1 MAIYHL
7 TAKTGSRSGGQS
19 ARAKA
24 DYIQRE
30 GKYARDMDEVL
41 HAESGHM
48 PEFVERPADYWDA
61 ADLYERA
68 NGRLFKEV
76 EFALPV
82 ELTLDQQKALASEFA
97 QHLTGAERLPYT
109 LAIHA
114 GGGEN
119 PHCHLMI
126 SERINDGIERPAAQ
140 WFKRYNGKTPEKG
153 GAQKTEAL
161 KPKAWLEQTREAWAD
176 HANRALERAGHDAR
190 IDHRT
195 LEAQG
200 IERLPGVHLG
210 PNVVEME
217 GRGIRT
223 DRADVAL
230 NIDTANA
237 QIIDLQEYREAID
250 HERNRQSE
258 EIQRH
263 QRVSGADRTAGP
275 EHGDT
280 GRRSPAGHEPDP
292 AGQRGAGGGVA
303 ESPAPDRGGM
313 GGAGQRVAGGSRR
326 GEQRRAERPE
336 RRPWLDMEV
345 VGRGLDRFRDAYSGA
360 ADRIM
365 ALAGAANHRTTGGY
379 MAGFQAQVKGD
390 RTAQAIARQL
400 KAMGCDRYDIG
411 IRDAASGKMMNR
423 EWSAAEVLQNTPW
436 LKRMNAQ
443 GNDVYIRPAEQER
456 HGLVLVD
463 DLSEFDLDDMKAEGR
478 EPALIVETSPKN
490 YQAWVKVAQDAPAGH
505 RGVIARKLAREYD
518 ADPASA
524 DSRHYGR
531 LAGFTNRKD
540 KHTTRTGYQPWVLL
554 RESKGKTATAGP
566 ALVQQA
572 GQQIEQAQRQQE
584 KARRLASLELPER
597 QLSRHRRTA
606 LDEYRSEMAG
616 LVKRFGDD
624 LSKCDFIAAQ
634 KLASRGR
641 SAEEIGKAM
650 AEASPAL
657 AERKPGHEADYIER
671 TVSKVMGLPS
681 VQLARAELARAPAP
695 RQRGMDRGGPDFSM

>member
-1 MAIYHL
+1 MNAIDRVKKSRGINELAEQIEPLAQSMATL
-7 TAKTGSRSGGQS
+7 ADEARQVMSQTQQASEAQAAEWLKAQRQTGAAWVELAKELREVAAEVSSAAQS
-19 ARAKA
+19 ARSASRGWHWK
-24 DYIQRE
+24 
-30 GKYARDMDEVL
+30 L
-41 HAESGHM
+41 
-48 PEFVERPADYWDA
+48 W
-61 ADLYERA
+61 
-68 NGRLFKEV
+68 
-76 EFALPV
+76 
-82 ELTLDQQKALASEFA
+82 LTVMLASMMPTVVLLIA
-97 QHLTGAERLPYT
+97 SLLLLD
-109 LAIHA
+109 LAA
-114 GGGEN
+114 LGG
-119 PHCHLMI
+119 PMK
-126 SERINDGIERPAAQ
+126 ND
-140 WFKRYNGKTPEKG
+140 
-153 GAQKTEAL
+153 
-161 KPKAWLEQTREAWAD
+161 
-176 HANRALERAGHDAR
+176 
-190 IDHRT
+190 RT
-195 LEAQG
+195 L
-200 IERLPGVHLG
+200 
-210 PNVVEME
+210 
-217 GRGIRT
+217 
-223 DRADVAL
+223 
-230 NIDTANA
+230 
-237 QIIDLQEYREAID
+237 
-250 HERNRQSE
+250 
-258 EIQRH
+258 
-263 QRVSGADRTAGP
+263 
-275 EHGDT
+275 
-280 GRRSPAGHEPDP
+280 
-292 AGQRGAGGGVA
+292 
-303 ESPAPDRGGM
+303 
-313 GGAGQRVAGGSRR
+313 
-326 GEQRRAERPE
+326 
-336 RRPWLDMEV
+336 
-345 VGRGLDRFRDAYSGA
+345 
-360 ADRIM
+360 
-365 ALAGAANHRTTGGY
+365 
-379 MAGFQAQVKGD
+379 
-390 RTAQAIARQL
+390 QAIGRQL
-400 KAMGCDRYDIG
+400 KAMGCERFDIG
-411 IRDAASGKMMNR
+411 VRDATTGQMMNR

-478 EPALIVETSPKN
+478 EPALVVETSPKN
-490 YQAWVKVAQDAPAGH
+490 YQAWVKVADAAGGEL
-505 RGVIARKLAREYD
+505 RGQIARTLASEYD

-540 KHTTRTGYQPWVLL
+540 KHTTRAGYQPWVLL

>member
-275 EHGDT
+275 E
-280 GRRSPAGHEPDP
+280 
-292 AGQRGAGGGVA
+292 
-303 ESPAPDRGGM
+303 
-313 GGAGQRVAGGSRR
+313 RVAGVAL
-326 GEQRRAERPE
+326 EA
-336 RRPWLDMEV
+336 MAN
-345 VGRGLDRFRDAYSGA
+345 RDAGFHDAYGGA
-360 ADRIM
+360 ADRIV
-365 ALAGAANHRTTGGY
+365 ALARPDATDNRGRLDLAALGGP
-379 MAGFQAQVKGD
+379 MKND
-390 RTAQAIARQL
+390 RTLQAIGRQL
-400 KAMGCDRYDIG
+400 KAMGCERFDIG
-411 IRDAASGKMMNR
+411 VRDATTGQMMNR

-478 EPALIVETSPKN
+478 EPALVVETSPKN
-490 YQAWVKVAQDAPAGH
+490 YQAWVKVADAAGGEL
-505 RGVIARKLAREYD
+505 RGQIARTLASEYD

-540 KHTTRTGYQPWVLL
+540 KHTTRAGYQPWVLL

>member
-114 GGGEN
+114 SGGEN

-336 RRPWLDMEV
+336 RVAGVALEAMAN
-345 VGRGLDRFRDAYSGA
+345 RDAGFHDAYGGA
-360 ADRIM
+360 A
-365 ALAGAANHRTTGGY
+365 ALARPDATDNRGRLDLAALGGP
-379 MAGFQAQVKGD
+379 MKND
-390 RTAQAIARQL
+390 RTLQAIGRQL
-400 KAMGCDRYDIG
+400 KAMGCERFDIG
-411 IRDAASGKMMNR
+411 VRDATTGQMMNR

-478 EPALIVETSPKN
+478 EPALVVETSPKN
-490 YQAWVKVAQDAPAGH
+490 YQAWVKVADAAGGEL
-505 RGVIARKLAREYD
+505 RGQIAR
-518 ADPASA
+518 
-524 DSRHYGR
+524 
-531 LAGFTNRKD
+531 T
-540 KHTTRTGYQPWVLL
+540 
-554 RESKGKTATAGP
+554 
-566 ALVQQA
+566 
-572 GQQIEQAQRQQE
+572 
-584 KARRLASLELPER
+584 LASLELPER

>member
-336 RRPWLDMEV
+336 RVAGVALEAMAN
-345 VGRGLDRFRDAYSGA
+345 RDAGFHDAYGGA
-360 ADRIM
+360 ADRIV
-365 ALAGAANHRTTGGY
+365 ALARPDATDNRGRLDLAALGGP
-379 MAGFQAQVKGD
+379 MKND
-390 RTAQAIARQL
+390 RTLQAIGRQL
-400 KAMGCDRYDIG
+400 KAMGCERFDIG
-411 IRDAASGKMMNR
+411 VRDATTGQMMNR

-478 EPALIVETSPKN
+478 EPALVVETSPKN
-490 YQAWVKVAQDAPAGH
+490 YQAWVKVADAAGGEL
-505 RGVIARKLAREYD
+505 RGQIARTLASEYD

-540 KHTTRTGYQPWVLL
+540 KHTTRAGYQPWVLL
-554 RESKGKTATAGP
+554 RESKGKTATDGP

-572 GQQIEQAQRQQE
+572 GQQIEQAQRWQ
-584 KARRLASLELPER
+584 S
-597 QLSRHRRTA
+597 
-606 LDEYRSEMAG
+606 
-616 LVKRFGDD
+616 
-624 LSKCDFIAAQ
+624 
-634 KLASRGR
+634 
-641 SAEEIGKAM
+641 
-650 AEASPAL
+650 ASPATKRITSSAPSARSWVCPASSL
-657 AERKPGHEADYIER
+657 RGPSWHGHRHPASEAWTGAGQISACSACVGTHACYTMSTHAQKGVLWNTKKALQGR
-671 TVSKVMGLPS
+671 ST
-681 VQLARAELARAPAP
+681 
-695 RQRGMDRGGPDFSM
+695 

>member
-280 GRRSPAGHEPDP
+280 GRRSPAGHLERLDL
-292 AGQRGAGGGVA
+292 AALGG
-303 ESPAPDRGGM
+303 PM
-313 GGAGQRVAGGSRR
+313 K
-326 GEQRRAERPE
+326 
-336 RRPWLDMEV
+336 
-345 VGRGLDRFRDAYSGA
+345 
-360 ADRIM
+360 
-365 ALAGAANHRTTGGY
+365 N
-379 MAGFQAQVKGD
+379 D
-390 RTAQAIARQL
+390 RTLQAIGRQL
-400 KAMGCDRYDIG
+400 KAMGCERFDIG
-411 IRDAASGKMMNR
+411 VRDATTGQMMNR

-478 EPALIVETSPKN
+478 EPALVVETSPKN
-490 YQAWVKVAQDAPAGH
+490 YQAWVKVADAAGGEL
-505 RGVIARKLAREYD
+505 RGQIARTLASEYD

-540 KHTTRTGYQPWVLL
+540 KHTTRAGYQPWVLL

>member
-126 SERINDGIERPAAQ
+126 SERIND
-140 WFKRYNGKTPEKG
+140 
-153 GAQKTEAL
+153 
-161 KPKAWLEQTREAWAD
+161 
-176 HANRALERAGHDAR
+176 
-190 IDHRT
+190 
-195 LEAQG
+195 G

-336 RRPWLDMEV
+336 RVAGVALEAMAN
-345 VGRGLDRFRDAYSGA
+345 RDAGFHDAYGGA
-360 ADRIM
+360 ADRIV
-365 ALAGAANHRTTGGY
+365 ALARPDATDNRGRLDLAALGGP
-379 MAGFQAQVKGD
+379 MKND
-390 RTAQAIARQL
+390 RTLQAIGRQL
-400 KAMGCDRYDIG
+400 KAMGCERFDIG
-411 IRDAASGKMMNR
+411 VRDATTGQMMNR

-478 EPALIVETSPKN
+478 EPALVVETSPKN
-490 YQAWVKVAQDAPAGH
+490 YQAWVKVADAAGGEL
-505 RGVIARKLAREYD
+505 RGQIARTLASEYD

-540 KHTTRTGYQPWVLL
+540 KHTTRAGYQPWVLL

>member
-250 HERNRQSE
+250 HE
-258 EIQRH
+258 
-263 QRVSGADRTAGP
+263 
-275 EHGDT
+275 
-280 GRRSPAGHEPDP
+280 
-292 AGQRGAGGGVA
+292 
-303 ESPAPDRGGM
+303 
-313 GGAGQRVAGGSRR
+313 
-326 GEQRRAERPE
+326 
-336 RRPWLDMEV
+336 
-345 VGRGLDRFRDAYSGA
+345 
-360 ADRIM
+360 
-365 ALAGAANHRTTGGY
+365 
-379 MAGFQAQVKGD
+379 
-390 RTAQAIARQL
+390 
-400 KAMGCDRYDIG
+400 
-411 IRDAASGKMMNR
+411 
-423 EWSAAEVLQNTPW
+423 
-436 LKRMNAQ
+436 
-443 GNDVYIRPAEQER
+443 
-456 HGLVLVD
+456 
-463 DLSEFDLDDMKAEGR
+463 
-478 EPALIVETSPKN
+478 
-490 YQAWVKVAQDAPAGH
+490 
-505 RGVIARKLAREYD
+505 
-518 ADPASA
+518 
-524 DSRHYGR
+524 
-531 LAGFTNRKD
+531 
-540 KHTTRTGYQPWVLL
+540 
-554 RESKGKTATAGP
+554 SKGKTATAGP

>member
-119 PHCHLMI
+119 PPCHLMI

-140 WFKRYNGKTPEKG
+140 WFKRYNGKTPEKS

-292 AGQRGAGGGVA
+292 AGQRGAGDQQQA
-303 ESPAPDRGGM
+303 SRG
-313 GGAGQRVAGGSRR
+313 S
-326 GEQRRAERPE
+326 
-336 RRPWLDMEV
+336 
-345 VGRGLDRFRDAYSGA
+345 S
-360 ADRIM
+360 
-365 ALAGAANHRTTGGY
+365 
-379 MAGFQAQVKGD
+379 
-390 RTAQAIARQL
+390 
-400 KAMGCDRYDIG
+400 
-411 IRDAASGKMMNR
+411 
-423 EWSAAEVLQNTPW
+423 
-436 LKRMNAQ
+436 
-443 GNDVYIRPAEQER
+443 
-456 HGLVLVD
+456 VLVD
-463 DLSEFDLDDMKAEGR
+463 NIRWQSYLSSMTSAEAEEWGVDDDQRRFFVRFGVSKANYGAPFADR
-478 EPALIVETSPKN
+478 WFRRHDGGVLKPAVLER
-490 YQAWVKVAQDAPAGH
+490 Q
-505 RGVIARKLAREYD
+505 RK
-518 ADPASA
+518 
-524 DSRHYGR
+524 
-531 LAGFTNRKD
+531 
-540 KHTTRTGYQPWVLL
+540 
-554 RESKGKTATAGP
+554 SKGVP
-566 ALVQQA
+566 
-572 GQQIEQAQRQQE
+572 
-584 KARRLASLELPER
+584 
-597 QLSRHRRTA
+597 
-606 LDEYRSEMAG
+606 
-616 LVKRFGDD
+616 
-624 LSKCDFIAAQ
+624 
-634 KLASRGR
+634 RG
-641 SAEEIGKAM
+641 
-650 AEASPAL
+650 EA
-657 AERKPGHEADYIER
+657 
-671 TVSKVMGLPS
+671 
-681 VQLARAELARAPAP
+681 
-695 RQRGMDRGGPDFSM
+695 

>member
-126 SERINDGIERPAAQ
+126 SERIND
-140 WFKRYNGKTPEKG
+140 
-153 GAQKTEAL
+153 
-161 KPKAWLEQTREAWAD
+161 
-176 HANRALERAGHDAR
+176 
-190 IDHRT
+190 
-195 LEAQG
+195 G

-336 RRPWLDMEV
+336 RVAGVALEAMAN
-345 VGRGLDRFRDAYSGA
+345 RDAGFHDAYGGA
-360 ADRIM
+360 ADRIV
-365 ALAGAANHRTTGGY
+365 ALARPDATDNRGRLDLAALGGP
-379 MAGFQAQVKGD
+379 MKND
-390 RTAQAIARQL
+390 RTLQAIGRQL
-400 KAMGCDRYDIG
+400 KAMGCERFDIG
-411 IRDAASGKMMNR
+411 VRDATTGQMMNR

-463 DLSEFDLDDMKAEGR
+463 DLSEFDLDDMKAEGL
-478 EPALIVETSPKN
+478 EPALVVETSPKN
-490 YQAWVKVAQDAPAGH
+490 YQAWVKVADAAGGEL
-505 RGVIARKLAREYD
+505 RGQIARTLASEYD

-540 KHTTRTGYQPWVLL
+540 KHTTRAGYQPWVLL

>member
-161 KPKAWLEQTREAWAD
+161 EPKAWLEQTREAWAD

-336 RRPWLDMEV
+336 RVAGVALEAMAN
-345 VGRGLDRFRDAYSGA
+345 RDAGFHDAYGGA
-360 ADRIM
+360 ADRIV
-365 ALAGAANHRTTGGY
+365 ALARPDATDNRGRLDLAALGGP
-379 MAGFQAQVKGD
+379 MKND
-390 RTAQAIARQL
+390 RTLQAIGRQL
-400 KAMGCDRYDIG
+400 KAMGCERFDIG
-411 IRDAASGKMMNR
+411 VRDATTGQMMNR
-423 EWSAAEVLQNTPW
+423 EWSAAEV
-436 LKRMNAQ
+436 
-443 GNDVYIRPAEQER
+443 
-456 HGLVLVD
+456 
-463 DLSEFDLDDMKAEGR
+463 
-478 EPALIVETSPKN
+478 
-490 YQAWVKVAQDAPAGH
+490 
-505 RGVIARKLAREYD
+505 
-518 ADPASA
+518 
-524 DSRHYGR
+524 
-531 LAGFTNRKD
+531 
-540 KHTTRTGYQPWVLL
+540 
-554 RESKGKTATAGP
+554 
-566 ALVQQA
+566 
-572 GQQIEQAQRQQE
+572 
-584 KARRLASLELPER
+584 PER

>member
-336 RRPWLDMEV
+336 RVAGVALEAMAN
-345 VGRGLDRFRDAYSGA
+345 RDAGFHDAYGGA
-360 ADRIM
+360 ADRIV
-365 ALAGAANHRTTGGY
+365 ALARPDATDNRGRLDLAALGGP
-379 MAGFQAQVKGD
+379 MKND
-390 RTAQAIARQL
+390 RTLQAIGRQL
-400 KAMGCDRYDIG
+400 KAMGCERFDIG
-411 IRDAASGKMMNR
+411 VRDATTGQMMNR

-478 EPALIVETSPKN
+478 EPALVVETSPKN
-490 YQAWVKVAQDAPAGH
+490 YQAWVKVADAAGGEL
-505 RGVIARKLAREYD
+505 RGQIARTLASEYD

-540 KHTTRTGYQPWVLL
+540 KHTTRAGYQPWVLL

-616 LVKRFGDD
+616 LVKDD

>member
-336 RRPWLDMEV
+336 RVAGVALEAMAN
-345 VGRGLDRFRDAYSGA
+345 RDAGFHDAYGGA
-360 ADRIM
+360 ADRIV
-365 ALAGAANHRTTGGY
+365 ALARPDATDNRGRLDLAALGGP
-379 MAGFQAQVKGD
+379 MKND
-390 RTAQAIARQL
+390 RTLQAIGRQL
-400 KAMGCDRYDIG
+400 KAMGCERFDIG
-411 IRDAASGKMMNR
+411 VRDATTGQMMNR

-478 EPALIVETSPKN
+478 EPALVVETSPKN
-490 YQAWVKVAQDAPAGH
+490 YQAWVKVADAAGGEL
-505 RGVIARKLAREYD
+505 RGQIARTLASEYD
-518 ADPASA
+518 
-524 DSRHYGR
+524 
-531 LAGFTNRKD
+531 
-540 KHTTRTGYQPWVLL
+540 V
-554 RESKGKTATAGP
+554 
-566 ALVQQA
+566 
-572 GQQIEQAQRQQE
+572 
-584 KARRLASLELPER
+584 ELPER

>member
-1 MAIYHL
+1 MNAIDRVKKSRGINELAEQIEPLAQSMATL
-7 TAKTGSRSGGQS
+7 ADEARQVMSQTQQASEAQAAEWLKAQRQTGAAWVELAKELREVAAEVSSAAQS
-19 ARAKA
+19 ARSASRGWHWKLWLTVMLA
-24 DYIQRE
+24 SMMPTVVLLAL
-30 GKYARDMDEVL
+30 AR
-41 HAESGHM
+41 
-48 PEFVERPADYWDA
+48 PDA
-61 ADLYERA
+61 TDNR
-68 NGRLFKEV
+68 GRLDLA
-76 EFALPV
+76 AL
-82 ELTLDQQKALASEFA
+82 
-97 QHLTGAERLPYT
+97 
-109 LAIHA
+109 
-114 GGGEN
+114 GG
-119 PHCHLMI
+119 PLK
-126 SERINDGIERPAAQ
+126 ND
-140 WFKRYNGKTPEKG
+140 
-153 GAQKTEAL
+153 
-161 KPKAWLEQTREAWAD
+161 
-176 HANRALERAGHDAR
+176 
-190 IDHRT
+190 RT
-195 LEAQG
+195 L
-200 IERLPGVHLG
+200 
-210 PNVVEME
+210 
-217 GRGIRT
+217 
-223 DRADVAL
+223 
-230 NIDTANA
+230 
-237 QIIDLQEYREAID
+237 
-250 HERNRQSE
+250 
-258 EIQRH
+258 
-263 QRVSGADRTAGP
+263 
-275 EHGDT
+275 
-280 GRRSPAGHEPDP
+280 
-292 AGQRGAGGGVA
+292 
-303 ESPAPDRGGM
+303 
-313 GGAGQRVAGGSRR
+313 
-326 GEQRRAERPE
+326 
-336 RRPWLDMEV
+336 
-345 VGRGLDRFRDAYSGA
+345 
-360 ADRIM
+360 
-365 ALAGAANHRTTGGY
+365 
-379 MAGFQAQVKGD
+379 
-390 RTAQAIARQL
+390 QAIGRQL
-400 KAMGCDRYDIG
+400 KAMGCERFDIG
-411 IRDAASGKMMNR
+411 VRDATTGQMMNR

-478 EPALIVETSPKN
+478 EPALVVETSPKN
-490 YQAWVKVAQDAPAGH
+490 YQAWVKVADAAGGEL
-505 RGVIARKLAREYD
+505 RGQIARTLASEYD

-540 KHTTRTGYQPWVLL
+540 KHTTRAGYQPWVLL

>member
-1 MAIYHL
+1 M
-7 TAKTGSRSGGQS
+7 K
-19 ARAKA
+19 
-24 DYIQRE
+24 
-30 GKYARDMDEVL
+30 
-41 HAESGHM
+41 
-48 PEFVERPADYWDA
+48 
-61 ADLYERA
+61 
-68 NGRLFKEV
+68 
-76 EFALPV
+76 
-82 ELTLDQQKALASEFA
+82 
-97 QHLTGAERLPYT
+97 
-109 LAIHA
+109 
-114 GGGEN
+114 
-119 PHCHLMI
+119 
-126 SERINDGIERPAAQ
+126 ND
-140 WFKRYNGKTPEKG
+140 
-153 GAQKTEAL
+153 
-161 KPKAWLEQTREAWAD
+161 
-176 HANRALERAGHDAR
+176 
-190 IDHRT
+190 RT
-195 LEAQG
+195 L
-200 IERLPGVHLG
+200 
-210 PNVVEME
+210 
-217 GRGIRT
+217 
-223 DRADVAL
+223 
-230 NIDTANA
+230 
-237 QIIDLQEYREAID
+237 
-250 HERNRQSE
+250 
-258 EIQRH
+258 
-263 QRVSGADRTAGP
+263 
-275 EHGDT
+275 
-280 GRRSPAGHEPDP
+280 
-292 AGQRGAGGGVA
+292 
-303 ESPAPDRGGM
+303 
-313 GGAGQRVAGGSRR
+313 
-326 GEQRRAERPE
+326 
-336 RRPWLDMEV
+336 
-345 VGRGLDRFRDAYSGA
+345 
-360 ADRIM
+360 
-365 ALAGAANHRTTGGY
+365 
-379 MAGFQAQVKGD
+379 
-390 RTAQAIARQL
+390 QAIGRQL
-400 KAMGCDRYDIG
+400 KAMGCERFDIG
-411 IRDAASGKMMNR
+411 VRDATTGQMMNR

-478 EPALIVETSPKN
+478 EPALVVETSPKN
-490 YQAWVKVAQDAPAGH
+490 YQAWVKVADAAGGEL
-505 RGVIARKLAREYD
+505 RGQIARTLASEYD

-540 KHTTRTGYQPWVLL
+540 KHTTRAGYQPWVLL

-671 TVSKVMGLPS
+671 TVSKVMGLSS

>member
-97 QHLTGAERLPYT
+97 QPLTGAERLPYT

-126 SERINDGIERPAAQ
+126 SERIND
-140 WFKRYNGKTPEKG
+140 
-153 GAQKTEAL
+153 
-161 KPKAWLEQTREAWAD
+161 
-176 HANRALERAGHDAR
+176 
-190 IDHRT
+190 
-195 LEAQG
+195 G

-336 RRPWLDMEV
+336 RVAGVALEAMAN
-345 VGRGLDRFRDAYSGA
+345 RDAGFHDAYGGA
-360 ADRIM
+360 ADRIV
-365 ALAGAANHRTTGGY
+365 ALARPDATDNRGRLDLAALGGP
-379 MAGFQAQVKGD
+379 MKND
-390 RTAQAIARQL
+390 RTLQAIGRQL
-400 KAMGCDRYDIG
+400 KAMGCERFDIG
-411 IRDAASGKMMNR
+411 VRDATTGQMMNR

-478 EPALIVETSPKN
+478 EPALVVETSPKN
-490 YQAWVKVAQDAPAGH
+490 YQAWVKVADAAGGEL
-505 RGVIARKLAREYD
+505 RGQIARTLASEYD

-540 KHTTRTGYQPWVLL
+540 KHTTRAGYQPWVLL